1 MDSCQPTQDSKP
13 SEIRKLN
20 ETQIE
25 VSHLPKRATKSS
37 ELVDEVIDTSFSKVS
52 PYVFVPKIKAQ
63 NTSTLNQ
70 EEKDDTPR
78 RKSLTTK
85 KRSSTTKKRSSAT
98 TKQVLKILKEAAAA
112 KLSNSTRRKIKKYSS

>member
-85 KRSSTTKKRSSAT
+85 KRSSAT